1 MPSQSSELSAQSN
14 QQPPPQ
20 YHYSDSA
27 LGLVATKSFPAIV
40 GTADMMLKSAE
51 VTLVGYEKIGSGHCT
66 AIVRGKT
73 ADVRLAVE
81 EGAKTA
87 DQFGQLISKLV
98 IPRPMPN
105 LEAVFPIGTRLAELA
120 QQNQGY
126 SRLSNRA
133 IGLLETRGFP
143 AMVAGAD
150 AMLKA
155 ADVQLASYETIGAG
169 LCTAMIR
176 GSVADVA
183 MAVEVGME
191 EAERVGELHAV
202 MVIPRLLEDLEKALP
217 VASYWLDQQP
227 ERESISLPE
236 KQKETEEQKQPL
248 SLPEKQE
255 EPEKEPVSSEQQQ
268 EETEEPEKEP
278 IASEEQQE
286 EMKEPEKEP
295 IAYQKQQEEPE
306 PGLEPQPAV
315 EKEKDP
321 LSLEKQE
328 EKAEAETERQPLSL
342 EKQQEEPE
350 PGLEKEREPLSLEKQ
365 QEKSQEKTERQPLSL
380 EKQQEEPEKSEAETE
395 EEEERPLVQLPELE
409 KIDYPQE
416 NEEQQQ
422 KRQQARPPEEDS

>member
-1 MPSQSSELSAQSN
+1 MPSQSSDLSAQSN
-14 QQPPPQ
+14 QQQPPSQ

-143 AMVAGAD
+143 AMGAGAD

-183 MAVEVGME
+183 MAIEVGME

-236 KQKETEEQKQPL
+236 KQKETEKQPL
-248 SLPEKQE
+248 SLPEKQK
-255 EPEKEPVSSEQQQ
+255 EPEKEAVSDQQQ
-268 EETEEPEKEP
+268 PEETEQPEKEP
-278 IASEEQQE
+278 ISD
-286 EMKEPEKEP
+286 
-295 IAYQKQQEEPE
+295 QKQQEEEPE
-306 PGLEPQPAV
+306 PGLEPQPPL
-315 EKEKDP
+315 EKE
-321 LSLEKQE
+321 QE
-328 EKAEAETERQPLSL
+328 PVSL
-342 EKQQEEPE
+342 EKQQEES
-350 PGLEKEREPLSLEKQ
+350 ERQPLSLEKQ
-365 QEKSQEKTERQPLSL
+365 QEKSQEQTERQPLFL
-380 EKQQEEPEKSEAETE
+380 EKKQEEPEQSETETE

-409 KIDYPQE
+409 KIDYSQQ
-416 NEEQQQ
+416 NEQQQQ
-422 KRQQARPPEEDS
+422 KRQQARPPEEDN